1 MWIRDAHAQRRRAES
16 MGWQQHC
23 KQFCCSHGCRHC
35 RALSALAATGLMDEL
50 QRAGCQYCSASWLHA
65 RVELLASVLHD
76 ASDSAL
82 QKNFTV
88 QRSTRKAKQSASR
101 VIYSSCRRCTPVHSA
116 AARANKFDA
125 VAALMLGKPATEAD
139 ILNRWSNPAER
150 LKTVASASLLFA
162 AAFLVIYALARLLEA
177 VFERF
182 QRRKQR

>member
-1 MWIRDAHAQRRRAES
+1 MQT
-16 MGWQQHC
+16 
-23 KQFCCSHGCRHC
+23 
-35 RALSALAATGLMDEL
+35 AL
-50 QRAGCQYCSASWLHA
+50 
-65 RVELLASVLHD
+65 

-139 ILNRWSNPAER
+139 ILNRWSNPAAR
-150 LKTVASASLLFA
+150 LRTAALASLLFA
-162 AAFLVIYALARLLEA
+162 VAFLIIYALARLLEA

-182 QRRKQR
+182 QRKRR